1 MTTSSL
7 VITGPIFRFCN
18 KKAPHKICIFLFPF
32 ISYYIL
38 CLYGIL
44 LFVTLTLQYNVDV
57 ESQVDI
63 CVIIIARYIYNNIY
77 THTHIYTIIRKFL
90 LVLKPKKFIYVFG
103 SFCRKVLR
111 LDIHLCCLA
120 TDSFIYTY
128 IQKKYYN
135 ILTLFCVI
143 QRFCGKCFPH
153 ISIYLSLK
161 LL

>member
-77 THTHIYTIIRKFL
+77 THTHIHNHQKISSCVKAEEVYLCFRFFL
-90 LVLKPKKFIYVFG
+90 SESFEAWYPPLLFGHWLFYIY
-103 SFCRKVLR
+103 
-111 LDIHLCCLA
+111 
-120 TDSFIYTY
+120 IYTE
-128 IQKKYYN
+128 K
-135 ILTLFCVI
+135 IL
-143 QRFCGKCFPH
+143 
-153 ISIYLSLK
+153 
-161 LL
+161 